1 MELCI
6 KGKIVEEISLE
17 NLDDRCKKHISIKVS
32 DTKIA
37 SMILEKELG
46 INDFTVCD
54 DEIIKIYSNFDKCSK
69 INKTL
74 ILKNILV
81 EEICIKGENLESYF
95 KKVIGGRTHV

>member
-1 MELCI
+1 MHQ
-6 KGKIVEEISLE
+6 GRIVEEISLE
-17 NLDDRCKKHISIKVS
+17 SLDDRFKKHISIKVS

-46 INDFTVCD
+46 IDDFIVCNDD
-54 DEIIKIYSNFDKCSK
+54 IIKIYGNFDKCSK

-74 ILKNILV
+74 ILKNVLV

-95 KKVIGGRTHV
+95 KKVIGGETHV